1 MIVLYIEDDAVN
13 RQVMRDMLHVADAEM
28 IEAGDAET
36 GLRLIDE
43 HDVDVVL
50 VDLRM
55 AGVDGLSAVRQ
66 VRQRLDSKASL
77 PLIVVTADTSPNL
90 RDECVA
96 AGADDLILKPVAM
109 RELFDVVGRVIAAKS
124 NSDLFDL

>member
-1 MIVLYIEDDAVN
+1 MIILYIEDDAVN

-43 HDVDVVL
+43 HDLDVVL

-96 AGADDLILKPVAM
+96 AGADELILKPVAM
-109 RELFDVVGRVIAAKS
+109 RELFDVVGRVIASKS